1 MLRLIV
7 TSDSDAIVSSVF
19 DLLENYNGAIT
30 ALATITISI
39 FTLVLVIVT
48 RRQAILTKEAVRIS
62 ERALIST
69 ERAFVFLEDFDPEI
83 VYGRRGT
90 QSGASNN
97 LTVSQLAIRPRWRN
111 GGNTPTKDMT
121 VIVNWTPWPGG
132 LPGQFNYAYGENV
145 VPTPMFLGPK
155 ATEWSEPIRIP
166 AQVAT
171 AALHGGESIFI
182 WGRVEYR
189 DIFDKTRLH
198 FTEWCYKLVF
208 VRIEPHP
215 QTQFVAF
222 GPHNR
227 SDEDQRA

>member
-1 MLRLIV
+1 
-7 TSDSDAIVSSVF
+7 VSRVF

-30 ALATITISI
+30 ALATFAISI

-69 ERAFVFLEDFDPEI
+69 ERAFVFLDDFDPEI
-83 VYGRRGT
+83 VYGRRGN
-90 QSGASNN
+90 QSGDFNN
-97 LTVSQLAIRPRWRN
+97 LTVNQLAIRPRWRN

-121 VIVNWTPWPGG
+121 IIVNWTLWSGG
-132 LPGQFNYAYGENV
+132 LPVGFSYAYGENV
-145 VPTPMFLGPK
+145 VPAPMFLGPK

-166 AQVAT
+166 ANVAT
-171 AALHGGESIFI
+171 TALHGGESIFI

-208 VRIEPHP
+208 VRVQPSP